1 MPILNPTVASHFAD
15 TQTLM
20 TNALPVSPPPT
31 YQINNPLEFAR
42 NILRL
47 VLESGRAMSNLLE
60 RADDCSK
67 ASTSAWEFTDA
78 AEATGAVLAAW
89 IKDPTK
95 LFEAQTS
102 LVLAY
107 AELYG
112 GTVRR
117 LLGDEVEPVAKPDS
131 TDGRFK
137 DAEWSSNP
145 FFDFCK
151 QAYLLNTRFAED
163 VLAQTEGIEPRT
175 RRMVEFQLRRLTSAL
190 SPSNFPTTNPEVVRE
205 TVTTNAK
212 NLVQGIRHF
221 VGDMEKSGDVFTI
234 SQTDTSAFEV
244 GRDLATTAGKIIFQ
258 NDIFQLIQY
267 APTTEKV
274 REVPLLIVPPWIN
287 RYYILDLTPK
297 KSFVK
302 FAVDKGFTVFII
314 SWINP
319 GALHALK
326 TFEDYV
332 FDGLLMAAN
341 AVTRETGVKKGNVL
355 GYCIGG
361 TLVGSALAYLA
372 ARDEERFRSATFLTT
387 QFDFSE
393 AGDLSLFTTDAH
405 LIALDEL
412 MADRGYLDGS
422 YLAAAFSMMRPKD
435 LIWPYVVNNYLLGKT
450 PPAFD
455 ILYWN
460 QDSTRM
466 PAANHAFYLRQ
477 FYNLNLLA
485 KGEMIFDGPKLT
497 STSTS
502 SAADGTLARENEILH
517 YLRDLRGR
525 NEPNRTGTRLDLTK
539 VQLPIYELA
548 AKEDHIAP
556 LNSVFKGAQL
566 FGGDVEFVLA
576 GSGHIA
582 GVINPPDKAKYQYW
596 TTSNTLTGTLENW
609 LNQTKEHKG
618 SWWPHWSDWL
628 AKHSGG
634 WTGSRMPGAKLGII
648 EDAPGSYVRS

>member
-1 MPILNPTVASHFAD
+1 MTTASPILPTPAHQIPNPF
-15 TQTLM
+15 
-20 TNALPVSPPPT
+20 
-31 YQINNPLEFAR
+31 EFAR

-47 VLESGRAMSNLLE
+47 ALESGRAVSNLLE
-60 RADDCSK
+60 RADDCS
-67 ASTSAWEFTDA
+67 SPGTSGWEFADT

-89 IKDPTK
+89 IKDPTTF
-95 LFEAQTS
+95 LEAQTS

-137 DAEWSSNP
+137 DAEWSTNP

-163 VLAQTEGIEPRT
+163 ILDQIEGVDPRA
-175 RRMVEFQLRRLTSAL
+175 RRTIDFQLRMLTSAL
-190 SPSNFPTTNPEVVRE
+190 SPSNFPITNPEIVRE
-205 TVTTNAK
+205 TVATNAK
-212 NLVQGIRHF
+212 NLVRGIRHF
-221 VGDMEKSGDVFTI
+221 VGDMEKSGEVFAI
-234 SQTDTSAFEV
+234 SQTDTSAFQV
-244 GRDLATTAGKIIFQ
+244 GRDLAATDGKVIFQ
-258 NDIFQLIQY
+258 NDILQLIQY
-267 APTTEKV
+267 APNSEKV

-302 FAVDKGFTVFII
+302 FAVDKGFTVFMI
-314 SWINP
+314 SWVNP
-319 GALHALK
+319 GTLHASK

-372 ARDEERFRSATFLTT
+372 ARDEERFASATFLTT
-387 QFDFSE
+387 QFDFSN
-393 AGDLSLFTTDAH
+393 AGDLSLFTTDTH
-405 LIALDEL
+405 LAVLDEL

-422 YLAAAFSMMRPKD
+422 YLAAVFNMMRPKE

-450 PPAFD
+450 PPPFD

-466 PAANHAFYLRQ
+466 PVANHAFYLRQ

-485 KGEMIFDGPKLT
+485 EGKMIFEGPKLT
-497 STSTS
+497 L
-502 SAADGTLARENEILH
+502 AASESDGTSPREDEILH

-525 NEPNRTGTRLDLTK
+525 NESKHMGTRLDLTK
-539 VQLPIYELA
+539 VQLPVYGLA
-548 AKEDHIAP
+548 TKEDHIAP
-556 LNSVFKGAQL
+556 MNSVFKGAQL

-576 GSGHIA
+576 GAGHIA
-582 GVINPPDKAKYQYW
+582 GVINPPEKAKYQYW
-596 TTSNTLTGTLENW
+596 TAPSALSGTLDDW
-609 LNQTKEHKG
+609 LNESEEHKG

-628 AKHSGG
+628 SKHSGG
-634 WTGSRMPGAKLGII
+634 WTGIRMPGAKLGII
-648 EDAPGSYVRS
+648 ENAPGSYVRS